1 MARFVPWGN
10 AWGTF
15 IPRGRGALSL
25 LSLCQGG
32 ISAQTCSSATPC
44 TVLRGCLI
52 PARGAPSPSVPPR
65 GPTLHSGGSI
75 SLGQRLPPAQGEFSC
90 PPACCAAIRQPQHL
104 ALLAAPRRSAG
115 HVAGIGAALA
125 SYAPGKHPNH
135 HPPALATH
143 LNSFPKMSPE
153 AWLPQPTRYLTGL
166 SLLLA
171 LGKCRPE
178 PCMRPAAR
186 GQHPAGGE
194 APSPNPA
201 SPFCPWGRDGVEVGC
216 PSCCWQGGGHPAAA
230 PSPAKSV
237 HPSCSRFPHAQGW
250 FCTPCRGRGAFLGF
264 GWVSGGCGGLVAV
277 PRFGA
282 GCLCAGGAVG
292 SVPCAPPGPAARS
305 VCQQLWGRIDRGA
318 GMQHLLEALLAP
330 AWSCWWAALALGDGE
345 GMGSQTPREAA
356 GSRV

>member
-1 MARFVPWGN
+1 M
-10 AWGTF
+10 
-15 IPRGRGALSL
+15 
-25 LSLCQGG
+25 
-32 ISAQTCSSATPC
+32 
-44 TVLRGCLI
+44 I

-186 GQHPAGGE
+186 GQRPAGGE

-201 SPFCPWGRDGVEVGC
+201 SPFLPLGKGW
-216 PSCCWQGGGHPAAA
+216 GGGGMPKLLLAGWGA
-230 PSPAKSV
+230 PRSGTIPGQIRASLLLQV
-237 HPSCSRFPHAQGW
+237 PPRTGLVLHALQGE
-250 FCTPCRGRGAFLGF
+250 RGISGFWLG
-264 GWVSGGCGGLVAV
+264 VGGLWGACGRPSVWCWV
-277 PRFGA
+277 PVCWGSRG
-282 GCLCAGGAVG
+282 LCALRAARPRSQERVSAALGPDRSGRRDA
-292 SVPCAPPGPAARS
+292 APPGSAARPGLELLVGCFGFRGRRGNGES
-305 VCQQLWGRIDRGA
+305 NAQRGCGEQGVVRQLLGLPGA
-318 GMQHLLEALLAP
+318 RNT
-330 AWSCWWAALALGDGE
+330 AWAVS
-345 GMGSQTPREAA
+345 P
-356 GSRV
+356 